1 MVKKF
6 IIKLIRAIIEPA
18 WLDIMKDYDKQQGIV
33 LKEMT
38 QQLTEK
44 MFHS

>member
-1 MVKKF
+1 MIKKF
-6 IIKLIRAIIEPA
+6 IIKLIRKIIEPA
-18 WLDIMKDYDKQQGIV
+18 WQEIMKDYDKQQGKV

>member
-1 MVKKF
+1 MIKKV
-6 IIKLIRAIIEPA
+6 ITNLIRKIIEPA
-18 WLDIMKDYDKQQGIV
+18 WQEIMKDYDKQQGVI

-38 QQLTEK
+38 QKITEK